1 MGDFSMEDAVE
12 KIYDTKTKDYF
23 NEVLHCYFAG
33 SYRSALVMLYTVV
46 VCDLVY
52 KLKELIELYDDNTSK
67 SILKEIGELQTNS
80 PTSPDWEKFL
90 VDSIKSRTKLLEASD
105 YQNIINLQKH
115 RNLCA
120 HPILDQNYV
129 LYNPNKETA
138 KAHKINILDGIL
150 TKPPI
155 LSKKIINEFVEDLAS
170 KKDILVDD
178 DALRRYLYAKYLRN
192 LIPEVENSLF
202 RSLWKFVFKSVD
214 VNCDDNRVINFRSL
228 KLLFARRK
236 SEYKELIRNEK
247 AYYSSITP
255 GIPTQ
260 FLIGLLKDEPNVF
273 VLLEDNA
280 KVLITAESENDI
292 KLFCYAWFLSSDIS
306 EHIQKI
312 REKICQSE
320 VKIYKSEID
329 NLLEISDE
337 FGKKEEVISL
347 LAFYYGCSYD
357 YDEADRRYELLRPYL
372 NKLSDNDLIELI
384 GAIDKNPQVLNRRNG
399 PSTSR
404 EIKGICDDVLGC
416 DFDYSEYYSFKYCLK
431 K

>member
-1 MGDFSMEDAVE
+1 M
-12 KIYDTKTKDYF
+12 
-23 NEVLHCYFAG
+23 
-33 SYRSALVMLYTVV
+33 
-46 VCDLVY
+46 
-52 KLKELIELYDDNTSK
+52 
-67 SILKEIGELQTNS
+67 QTNS

-260 FLIGLLKDEPNVF
+260 FLIGLLM
-273 VLLEDNA
+273 LY
-280 KVLITAESENDI
+280 S
-292 KLFCYAWFLSSDIS
+292 LFFLAP
-306 EHIQKI
+306 HI
-312 REKICQSE
+312 
-320 VKIYKSEID
+320 
-329 NLLEISDE
+329 
-337 FGKKEEVISL
+337 F
-347 LAFYYGCSYD
+347 
-357 YDEADRRYELLRPYL
+357 PYC
-372 NKLSDNDLIELI
+372 
-384 GAIDKNPQVLNRRNG
+384 R
-399 PSTSR
+399 
-404 EIKGICDDVLGC
+404 
-416 DFDYSEYYSFKYCLK
+416 
-431 K
+431 